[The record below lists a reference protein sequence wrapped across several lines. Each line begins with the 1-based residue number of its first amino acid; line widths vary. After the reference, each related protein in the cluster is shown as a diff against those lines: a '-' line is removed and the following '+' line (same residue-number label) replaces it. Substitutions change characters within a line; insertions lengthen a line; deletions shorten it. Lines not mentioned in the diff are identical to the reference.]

1 MKLNATGFRTKCQHP
16 LTLALAFFPVG
27 WLFVKTLPDA
37 MKYAYL
43 FPTAYVLL
51 AWCCLLIPGKRRIL
65 AGVLGAAALAGLGA
79 SALTHSV
86 ILLLFPALYI
96 FLLFMTLPI
105 GGWEPQKE
113 LNLAWQVIGL
123 LTHLLLQLLIDGSR
137 RLGEDVYGAAATPV
151 LVSFLL
157 FSVLTVL
164 AFNRTSLESASMSRR
179 TVPLVMR
186 RANRVIVIGL
196 LALGV
201 LIAAVPAIGGA
212 LAQVWDWI
220 VQLLLIIGAF
230 LSAIMPQN
238 KQGSGGPGPAP
249 EDESMSLGPANEPSA
264 LAVFLEKM
272 MGVFALVVLIALLLW
287 FLWAVGKKLIQLGR
301 YLWSRWGQ
309 YSAMAGEDYEDE
321 ITSTRD
327 EFDVEREGLLSRLRR
342 IVPEDEKDSTPG
354 ERIRSRY
361 KRLKRRRDWSNAS
374 TARETLPESA
384 AALYE
389 RVRYGGE
396 SLTEQDAEAFRESTK
411 KV

>member
-1 MKLNATGFRTKCQHP
+1 MKLNTNGFSVKCQHP
-16 LTLALAFFPVG
+16 LTLALAFFPLG
-27 WLFVKTLPDA
+27 WLFINGVDGLA
-37 MKYAYL
+37 RYVYL
-43 FPTAYVLL
+43 FPAAYALL
-51 AWCCLLIPGKRRIL
+51 AWACVLIPGKWRLL
-65 AGVLGAAALAGLGA
+65 AGLIGAAALAGMGL
-79 SALTHSV
+79 SAFVRGPL
-86 ILLLFPALYI
+86 LLLFPALYI

-105 GGWEPQKE
+105 GGWEPRKE

-123 LTHLLLQLLIDGSR
+123 LTHLLMQLLIDGSR
-137 RLGEDVYGAAATPV
+137 RLGADVYGAAATPV

-157 FSVLTVL
+157 FGVLVVL
-164 AFNRTSLESASMSRR
+164 SFNRTSLENASMSRR

-186 RANRVIVIGL
+186 RANTVIVIGL

-201 LIAAVPAIGGA
+201 LIAAIPAIGGA

-220 VQLLLIIGAF
+220 VQLLLIIGTF
-230 LSAIMPQN
+230 LSTIMPQN
-238 KQGSGGPGPAP
+238 KQGSGGGAPGMD
-249 EDESMSLGPANEPSA
+249 DEPLSLGKVNEPSA

-272 MGVFALVVLIALLLW
+272 MGVFALVVAVGLLLW

-301 YLWSRWGQ
+301 YLWRRWGQ

-321 ITSTRD
+321 ITCTRD
-327 EFDVEREGLLSRLRR
+327 ESDVEREGLLSRLRR
-342 IVPEDEKDSTPG
+342 IVPEDDKAVTAN

-396 SLTEQDAEAFRESTK
+396 SLTEADAEAFREGTK